1 MVCLS
6 KQVVELEKSTHAQ
19 LVVVQGDVR
28 VLRRK
33 SWQRFRE
40 NRWQKR
46 VELVNQHLNSGDSL
60 GRLAINTLMSFAE
73 FERDV
78 AGKRTRDKIIATR
91 RGRNLLCSR
100 S

>member
-1 MVCLS
+1 MRVPELGVCLMVCLS

-40 NRWQKR
+40 NRGQKR
-46 VELVNQHLNSGDSL
+46 VELAAIGTVSDHP
-60 GRLAINTLMSFAE
+60 LAHAE
-73 FERDV
+73 C
-78 AGKRTRDKIIATR
+78 AGTPRVMREAQMKTP
-91 RGRNLLCSR
+91 N
-100 S
+100 

>member
-19 LVVVQGDVR
+19 LVVAQGDVR

-40 NRWQKR
+40 NRGQKR
-46 VELVNQHLNSGDSL
+46 VELAAIGAVSDHP
-60 GRLAINTLMSFAE
+60 LAHTECVRTPRVL
-73 FERDV
+73 RDLEV
-78 AGKRTRDKIIATR
+78 KTP
-91 RGRNLLCSR
+91 N
-100 S
+100 

>member
-19 LVVVQGDVR
+19 LVVAQGDVR

-40 NRWQKR
+40 NRGQKR
-46 VELVNQHLNSGDSL
+46 VELA
-60 GRLAINTLMSFAE
+60 AIGTVS
-73 FERDV
+73 DHPP
-78 AGKRTRDKIIATR
+78 GTR
-91 RGRNLLCSR
+91 RMCGNPACHAGNTNENAQLRTVGR
-100 S
+100 

>member
-6 KQVVELEKSTHAQ
+6 KRVVELEKSTHAQ

-40 NRWQKR
+40 NRGQKR
-46 VELVNQHLNSGDSL
+46 VELASIGTVSDHP
-60 GRLAINTLMSFAE
+60 LAHAE
-73 FERDV
+73 C
-78 AGKRTRDKIIATR
+78 AGTPRVMREAQMKTP
-91 RGRNLLCSR
+91 N
-100 S
+100 